1 MDENALK
8 IDALMD
14 QIENDFIEQSEQES
28 RHDWFCELL
37 GNSGRFQQYQLQD
50 LSCLDADDIWKFSN
64 RLDKLAGQFEKLIKR
79 KTEKGI

>member
-37 GNSGRFQQYQLQD
+37 GNSGRFQQYQLDD
-50 LSCLDADDIWKFSN
+50 LSFLDAAEIWKFSN
-64 RLDKLAGQFEKLIKR
+64 RLDKLADQFEKLIKR